1 MPYAIIARDKPGA
14 LDMRIEHRPA
24 HVEYLKSKM
33 DLIIAGGATLGGP
46 DEAMDGSLLIL
57 DTEDRAVAEDFAKND
72 PFALNGVF
80 EAVIVTPWRKTIWD
94 KALQG

>member
-14 LDMRIEHRPA
+14 LDKRMEHRPA
-24 HVEYLKSKM
+24 HIEYLKSKL
-33 DLIIAGGATLGGP
+33 DLIMAGGATTGGP
-46 DEAMDGSLLIL
+46 DDSMDGSVLIL
-57 DTEDRAVAEDFAKND
+57 DTEDRAVAEDFARHD

>member
-14 LDMRIEHRPA
+14 LDKRMEHRPA

-33 DLIIAGGATLGGP
+33 DLILCGGATLGGA
-46 DEAMDGSLLIL
+46 DESMDGSLLIL

-80 EAVIVTPWRKTIWD
+80 ETVTVMPWRKTIWD

>member
-1 MPYAIIARDKPGA
+1 
-14 LDMRIEHRPA
+14 
-24 HVEYLKSKM
+24 
-33 DLIIAGGATLGGP
+33 
-46 DEAMDGSLLIL
+46 MDGSVLIL